1 MEPEHGRFRS
11 EIHHR
16 LFITSDKTLVRN
28 VKVLPGVTLDAD
40 HRMVVAVVMV
50 KQWTQKPI
58 RKVRI
63 IKTKG
68 LKAQNIRNEYSRRV
82 TRKIIEQCND
92 GEEEWEDVK
101 KCIKDAAKEV
111 LGEEWRGGSRKR
123 HTVVNR
129 RGESSN

>member
-1 MEPEHGRFRS
+1 M
-11 EIHHR
+11 
-16 LFITSDKTLVRN
+16 VRN
-28 VKVLPGVTLDAD
+28 VKVLPGVSLDAD

-50 KQWTQKPI
+50 KQWRQKPI

-68 LKAQNIRNEYSRRV
+68 LKEQNIRNDYSRRV
-82 TRKIIEQCND
+82 TRKIIERCSD

-101 KCIKDAAKEV
+101 KCMKDAAKEV

-123 HTVVNR
+123 HTPWWTEEVRVAITKKVTKMR
-129 RGESSN
+129 RC